1 MKNLTK
7 AIIISIFIISLGANC
22 WYFGTQELKKREQK
36 AFNNGVLYT
45 FQRAS
50 EVGEV
55 SLKLEQGNIT
65 LTIKQ

>member
-1 MKNLTK
+1 MKKLTK
-7 AIIISIFIISLGANC
+7 AIIMSIFIISLGANIF
-22 WYFGTQELKKREQK
+22 YFGTQELKKREQK

-55 SLKLEQGNIT
+55 SFKTEQGQIT
-65 LTIKQ
+65 LIKK